1 MADCPRE
8 FIDFTDRLTAA
19 SGEVIGKYFRQPF
32 DVITKADQSPV
43 TIADRETEAVL
54 RELIEA
60 EFPDHGITGEEHGS
74 VRQDAEYIWYLDPI
88 DGTKSF
94 IAGVPLFGTLIGLAR
109 WQDGVGRPIMG
120 VIDQPISGERWIGA
134 DGHGTT
140 FNGEAISVRAC
151 DRLEAATLYTTSLE
165 YFTDP
170 AELKAF
176 ERMQTAANMT
186 GFGTDCYGYGLVA
199 SGFVDLVV
207 ESGLDTYDYC
217 ALEPVVRNAGGVFTD
232 WQGKAK
238 VIDDGNT
245 ILAAGDARVHAEALA
260 IVRAE
265 ATTT

>member
-1 MADCPRE
+1 VADCPRE
-8 FIDFTDRLTAA
+8 FVDFTDRLAAA
-19 SGEVIGKYFRQPF
+19 SGEVIAKYFRQRF
-32 DVITKADQSPV
+32 DVITKSDQSPV
-43 TIADRETEAVL
+43 TIADQETETVL
-54 RELIEA
+54 RDLIEA

-109 WQDGVGRPIMG
+109 WQDGVGKPIMG
-120 VIDQPISGERWIGA
+120 VIDQPISGERWVGA

-140 FNGEAISVRAC
+140 FNGEPISVRAC
-151 DRLEAATLYTTSLE
+151 DRLSAATLYTTSLE
-165 YFTDP
+165 YFDTP
-170 AELKAF
+170 EELKAF
-176 ERMQTAANMT
+176 ERLQATASMT

-207 ESGLDTYDYC
+207 ESGLNTYDYC

-232 WQGKAK
+232 WQGKPK
-238 VIDDGNT
+238 VIDDDET

-265 ATTT
+265 ANTT